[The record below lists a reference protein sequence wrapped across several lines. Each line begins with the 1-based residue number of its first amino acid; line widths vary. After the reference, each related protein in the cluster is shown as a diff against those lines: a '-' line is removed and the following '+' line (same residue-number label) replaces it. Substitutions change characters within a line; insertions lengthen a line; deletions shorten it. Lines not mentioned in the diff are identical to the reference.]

1 MLTRTGSSDLA
12 GMSCSRLLRSTED
25 GGERLR
31 CDLVPR
37 QVNVTHLA
45 ITIITL
51 FIVFFGL
58 FSWVLVSLI
67 LRCQARRTL
76 MRFLNRMSSGFV
88 KERLYVGEAIIATCF
103 GIAFSAYGAGI
114 FAPRTWAEGH
124 HTDEITLELTR
135 VIIALSVFA
144 VGVELPK
151 AYVLRHWRSL
161 CMLLGPI
168 MLFGW
173 MIAASLMYAIIPGLE
188 FLPALVL
195 AAGVT
200 PTDPILASS
209 VVGKG
214 KYAQEHVPS
223 HIRHILQAES
233 GCNDGAAFP
242 FLVSRTIRVLVLFRT
257 TWLFLCRRSV
267 LLMAQWLLSLC
278 TQQYLALFLLLRDHH
293 SVGSSIGYWVLLV
306 LLYQIILGCIIGA
319 AVGIAARK
327 VLKFSKRRELIDRES
342 MVAMYVAL
350 ALLVTGLTTLAG
362 SDDLLA
368 AFCCGTA
375 FAWDDW
381 FTESI
386 EESNFSSTID
396 LLANCAIFIYL
407 GATMPFSAWNNV
419 YTTLNPWRL
428 VLLCLGILTL
438 RRLPGIYALQWW
450 IPDIKTRREA
460 LFAGHFGPMGVGA
473 IFISTLAA
481 SKLPT
486 PHIPPQNSIE
496 SLALMCTPVTYCIV
510 LSSILVHGLT
520 ISFFTLGRR
529 VHSRVQS
536 FSRTLT
542 AQSTNSRFGRTFSI
556 SGRGGASEPSWMS
569 RVKLATRA
577 EDIVINRDE
586 DESPESLAEKGVAEG
601 AGTVRVS
608 GRGSGEGEGEKS
620 IASGSGSETA
630 AGSGKEKEKEKEE
643 EELEEAEA
651 EAEAEAEHEAEVDEA
666 ALAMFGAAPD
676 GKVGHGT
683 KERLD
688 QERAV
693 AVAGKEEVA
702 KKEKD
707 TAEAGGPDVEKEVED
722 ESDVQRGRI
731 RERKHGEELAED
743 RRREDDDNPPKNILS
758 PVGAD
763 VDDSDK
769 AKAAYAAKQA
779 RKRDTG
785 KGRAKEQEPELE
797 KQTERPPRSRNP
809 SPPSGIK
816 HAAGK
821 RDPRLEARYCRGT
834 RTWKEGRKVP
844 PLFSLVQL
852 SYRSS
857 LPPCPQI
864 IIDHGDGEVEIID
877 PDASP
882 EAARRADGHPSR
894 RVLDVPQGL
903 VDDEKKRLSKQH
915 GDGDHEANAVKR
927 VAAKMIRQGSAL
939 GAVIGKKDEGLS
951 QEEKERRRKE
961 KLKRDAWCRKERH
974 YRDSSPHGR
983 DYEEWIEGD
992 KVGFRCRCLGFPQAD
1007 LSDLQIVT
1015 ERGDGSTDVRE
1026 MTPEEKRARAKKHLA
1041 ALRALGHP
1049 AEMLEAEFAKLSK
1062 TRSIEQ
1068 DASPRLLDA
1077 SPREPV
1083 ASTSRG
1089 PGIAEEAQTPPVGP
1103 SSPRVFTRSPS
1114 PQSRS
1119 RSQSRSPSRSPSRP
1133 PSPAPGSS
1141 KPPLSL
1147 ALTRTDRIDPS
1158 SDEEDAEA
1166 EDAVDSSRI
1175 LPPRDPARPMPTRQS
1190 SSAIQAVRE
1199 LFRPRAADRPAGP
1212 ASTSAASRQ
1221 RLSEASAGGG
1231 SVAPS
1236 IRFAAID
1243 RPSREGTSSGTGRPL
1258 PVVGSGLG
1266 VRRVLSKRT
1275 DG

>member
-1 MLTRTGSSDLA
+1 MSVASWLLSKREETFRPATMDPANSSLYGGSGTLEEASHELF
-12 GMSCSRLLRSTED
+12 SVVTE
-25 GGERLR
+25 
-31 CDLVPR
+31 
-37 QVNVTHLA
+37 VNVTHLA
-45 ITIITL
+45 ITIVTL

-58 FSWVLVSLI
+58 F
-67 LRCQARRTL
+67 
-76 MRFLNRMSSGFV
+76 SGFV

-173 MIAASLMYAIIPGLE
+173 MIAAALMYAIIPGLE

-242 FLVSRTIRVLVLFRT
+242 FL
-257 TWLFLCRRSV
+257 
-267 LLMAQWLLSLC
+267 
-278 TQQYLALFLLLRDHH
+278 YLALFLLLRDHH
-293 SVGSSIGYWVLLV
+293 SVGTSIGYWVLLV

-319 AVGIAARK
+319 AVGIVARK

-419 YTTLNPWRL
+419 NTTLTPWRL
-428 VLLCLGILTL
+428 VLLCIGILAL

-542 AQSTNSRFGRTFSI
+542 AQSTNSRFGRTFSF

-586 DESPESLAEKGVAEG
+586 DESPESLAERGVADG
-601 AGTVRVS
+601 AAIVS
-608 GRGSGEGEGEKS
+608 GSGEGVRS
-620 IASGSGSETA
+620 IASGSGSGETA
-630 AGSGKEKEKEKEE
+630 VGSGKEKEKEKEKE
-643 EELEEAEA
+643 EEEK
-651 EAEAEAEHEAEVDEA
+651 HEAEVDEA

-683 KERLD
+683 KERL
-688 QERAV
+688 ERERDDA
-693 AVAGKEEVA
+693 AAGEEEVV

-707 TAEAGGPDVEKEVED
+707 IAEAGGPDLEKEVED
-722 ESDVQRGRI
+722 ESDVERGRI
-731 RERKHGEELAED
+731 RERKHGKELAED

-758 PVGAD
+758 PSGAD
-763 VDDSDK
+763 VDDSEK

-779 RKRDTG
+779 PKRDTG
-785 KGRAKEQEPELE
+785 KGRAKEQEPER
-797 KQTERPPRSRNP
+797 ERERKRAPTSRAP
-809 SPPSGIK
+809 SPPPRIK
-816 HAAGK
+816 PAAGK

-834 RTWKEGRKVP
+834 RTWKEGRK
-844 PLFSLVQL
+844 
-852 SYRSS
+852 
-857 LPPCPQI
+857 I

-882 EAARRADGHPSR
+882 EAARKADRHPSY
-894 RVLDVPQGL
+894 RVLDVPQGV
-903 VDDEKKRLSKQH
+903 VDDEAKRLSKQH
-915 GDGDHEANAVKR
+915 GEGDHEANAVKR

-951 QEEKERRRKE
+951 PEEKERRRKE
-961 KLKRDAWCRKERH
+961 KLERDAWCRKERH
-974 YRDSSPHGR
+974 YRDSSPQGR
-983 DYEEWIEGD
+983 DYEEWVEGN
-992 KVGFRCRCLGFPQAD
+992 K
-1007 LSDLQIVT
+1007 IVI
-1015 ERGDGSTDVRE
+1015 ERGDGSTDVRD

-1049 AEMLEAEFAKLSK
+1049 AEMLEAEFAKLAKIRSK
-1062 TRSIEQ
+1062 EQ
-1068 DASPRLLDA
+1068 DGSHRLLDA
-1077 SPREPV
+1077 SPHQPV

-1089 PGIAEEAQTPPVGP
+1089 PANDEVAQTPPVGSP
-1103 SSPRVFTRSPS
+1103 SPRVFTRSPS
-1114 PQSRS
+1114 PQSPSRS
-1119 RSQSRSPSRSPSRP
+1119 RSRSPSRSSSRSPRP
-1133 PSPAPGSS
+1133 PSPVPGRSNG
-1141 KPPLSL
+1141 SL

-1166 EDAVDSSRI
+1166 EDAVDSSRT
-1175 LPPRDPARPMPTRQS
+1175 LPPRDPARPPPTRQG
-1190 SSAIQAVRE
+1190 SSAMQAVRE
-1199 LFRPRAADRPAGP
+1199 LFRPRAADRPSGP
-1212 ASTSAASRQ
+1212 ASMAAANRQ
-1221 RLSEASAGGG
+1221 RLSEASDVG
-1231 SVAPS
+1231 STTAPS
-1236 IRFAAID
+1236 IRFAAVD
-1243 RPSREGTSSGTGRPL
+1243 RPSREGTSTGTGRPL
-1258 PVVGSGLG
+1258 PVVGSGLS
-1266 VRRVLSKRT
+1266 VRKVLGKRE
-1275 DG
+1275 

>member
-1 MLTRTGSSDLA
+1 MSVNSWMLSKRDEAFTPATMDPANSSLYGGSGTLEEASHELF
-12 GMSCSRLLRSTED
+12 SVVTE
-25 GGERLR
+25 
-31 CDLVPR
+31 
-37 QVNVTHLA
+37 VNVTHLA

-58 FSWVLVSLI
+58 F
-67 LRCQARRTL
+67 
-76 MRFLNRMSSGFV
+76 SGFV

-173 MIAASLMYAIIPGLE
+173 MIAAALMYAIIPGLE

-242 FLVSRTIRVLVLFRT
+242 FL
-257 TWLFLCRRSV
+257 
-267 LLMAQWLLSLC
+267 
-278 TQQYLALFLLLRDHH
+278 YLALFLLLRDHH

-601 AGTVRVS
+601 AGIVSVS

-620 IASGSGSETA
+620 NASGSGSETA
-630 AGSGKEKEKEKEE
+630 AGSGKEKEKEEE
-643 EELEEAEA
+643 EELE

-797 KQTERPPRSRNP
+797 KQRERPPRSRNS

-834 RTWKEGRKVP
+834 RTWKEGRK
-844 PLFSLVQL
+844 
-852 SYRSS
+852 
-857 LPPCPQI
+857 I

-882 EAARRADGHPSR
+882 EAARRTDGHPSR

-915 GDGDHEANAVKR
+915 GEGDHEANAVKR

-992 KVGFRCRCLGFPQAD
+992 K
-1007 LSDLQIVT
+1007 IVT

-1049 AEMLEAEFAKLSK
+1049 AEMLEAEFAKLAK
-1062 TRSIEQ
+1062 IRSIEQ
-1068 DASPRLLDA
+1068 DASPRLLGA

-1114 PQSRS
+1114 PRSLS

-1133 PSPAPGSS
+1133 PSPAPGSI

-1166 EDAVDSSRI
+1166 EDAVDSSRT
-1175 LPPRDPARPMPTRQS
+1175 LPPRDLARPMPARQS

-1212 ASTSAASRQ
+1212 ASTPAASRQ